1 MKAVRFSTLIAACLA
16 TAACATAQQP
26 EAAPA
31 IAITIDDLPVHGPY
45 PRGESALTATKAILA
60 ALKTEQVDGTL
71 YRDLRHARADIDR
84 FIEEIYNTRRLHTA
98 LGYRTPAEFEAWH
111 RANLRPGVGDA
122 ARDGGSATPTPNL
135 PLDPKTPPGQASS

>member
-60 ALKTEQVDGTL
+60 ALETEQVEAYGFL
-71 YRDLRHARADIDR
+71 NARWT
-84 FIEEIYNTRRLHTA
+84 FITSISSSSTRRMF
-98 LGYRTPAEFEAWH
+98 RVFEVMRVPWS
-111 RANLRPGVGDA
+111 GVPS
-122 ARDGGSATPTPNL
+122 AR
-135 PLDPKTPPGQASS
+135 